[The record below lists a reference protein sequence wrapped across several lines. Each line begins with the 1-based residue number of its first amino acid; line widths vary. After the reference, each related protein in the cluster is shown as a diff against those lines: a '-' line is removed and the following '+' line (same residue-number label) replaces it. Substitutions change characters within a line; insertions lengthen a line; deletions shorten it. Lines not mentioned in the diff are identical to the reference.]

1 MTIRA
6 RVKNRENLRK
16 LAWFLTVLP
25 IVNKP
30 YSDEG
35 VGMKSLMPWVCIA
48 TAMNTA
54 YVFADEG
61 LDAYR
66 LGHYHKAATLLNQV
80 AKPDPVVDYYLA
92 QMRLYGYGEVKND
105 AIAAHYLKDAAEKN
119 LLPAQQLLARY
130 ELLKNHRLDQALF
143 WFKKAAEANDVDA
156 QMYCA
161 AAYMFGLG
169 VSKNQDT
176 AKRYYIA
183 AAKNG
188 NALAQYTVAEGFLDT
203 RHAANNKLGML
214 WLIKSA
220 NQNYPAAQAL
230 LAAQYIEGKSVE
242 RDFVKAKLLLDA
254 AMAQNEPSAF
264 YQMGQ
269 IERAQNRPE
278 EAIKW
283 YTKAATPM
291 GYVPALLA
299 MSSLYLEEKSP
310 LYNPHEAFLCALKA
324 AQLNDHAAQQALSA
338 MYKKGVGVEANEQ
351 LAKEWQQK
359 SNSTSKVSIER
370 AQQQA
375 VTWLTNGK
383 QSSFD
388 KTVYAMPGILGQ
400 WQNLRV
406 VQQNNYNAY
415 PEMAP
420 FTREM
425 LFQPQFKL
433 IQPAQ
438 IPIHEFHDMLVKLS
452 DNATPVSLDFPQY
465 MLYSSSTNNVSKL
478 TSIAALHNMAVSTA
492 DAKQYTELFKKLEQQ
507 AILGNSSAQFDIAV
521 MYQYGIGVEKNAQQ
535 ALKFYQLAADQQD
548 LQAEYNLGLL
558 YLLGTD
564 MQPDYTKATDW
575 LTDAAFK
582 GNDYAQYALARIY
595 DYGYRDV
602 ANQEVIPA
610 NLEKAMAM
618 YNLAAANGSGFA
630 QYRLAEILV
639 RQNHAGMSLDELQ
652 KQNQLIKDLYTSAVK
667 AEVKDAQLPLAFYD
681 AMDTNQQKQQQAF
694 DVAKQAAESGNQEAA
709 LLLGLMYDRGIAV
722 KANQDD
728 ALYWYKKA
736 KENPLGAFMI
746 GTYMA
751 EGIGSSRDL
760 DESQVLLQKAADKGF
775 SYAYLNLAVIKHQQE
790 KPFLPDLNKA
800 LDLGNASAG
809 ILLADYYLKQ
819 FNEKENLAQARKIY
833 QQFAEKGDKTA
844 QLKLGF
850 LAEHGIGGNADLTQ
864 AQQWYTA
871 AADQQLP
878 EAQYLLAR
886 FYQLGKAGQIPDYAA
901 AKKWYAAAEPKYPP
915 AAIGLGFVY
924 DTVDENYAQA
934 LAAYQRAADKGNVIA
949 AYNLGLIYER
959 GEGCPVDLEKAQALY
974 IQAAG
979 KGYTQAMVQLAGI
992 YLVAEGKL
1000 NDVDEAVN
1008 WYKKAAEK
1016 GSRDAMYQLGLM
1028 SETGVGV
1035 RLDYT
1040 GAMHY
1045 YEQSAE
1051 RGDVKATLALARL
1064 YQYGIGV
1071 TQDMQK
1077 AAQLYTMLSQQGN
1090 PYAQY
1095 QLALFC
1101 FKGIQCQPD
1110 QAKQWLAK
1118 AQSNG
1123 SFEAA
1128 RTLQWLNAQTQS
1140 QVSFIEPMLWVAS
1153 SAETEDTSENRLYLN
1168 ALNAWNLGD
1177 EATSKTILTQL
1188 LNQDPDNER
1197 AKQAYQQ
1204 LQHADLVVPM
1214 RVMTKSTVSLK

>member
-1 MTIRA
+1 
-6 RVKNRENLRK
+6 
-16 LAWFLTVLP
+16 
-25 IVNKP
+25 
-30 YSDEG
+30 
-35 VGMKSLMPWVCIA
+35 MKSLMPWVCIA
-48 TAMNTA
+48 AAMNTS
-54 YVFADEG
+54 YVFADDG
-61 LDAYR
+61 IDAYR
-66 LGHYHKAATLLNQV
+66 LGHYHKAATLLNKIP
-80 AKPDPVVDYYLA
+80 KPDPIVDYYLA

-105 AIAAHYLKDAAEKN
+105 TLAEHYLKAAAEKN

-130 ELLKNHRLDQALF
+130 ELLKNHHLDQALV
-143 WFKKAAEANDVDA
+143 WFKKAADANDVDA

-188 NALAQYTVAEGFLDT
+188 NALAQYTVAESFLET

-220 NQNYPAAQAL
+220 DQNYPAAQAL
-230 LAAQYIEGKSVE
+230 LAGQYIEGKAVE
-242 RDFVKAKLLLDA
+242 RDFVKAKSLLDA
-254 AMAQNEPSAF
+254 AIAQNEPSAF

-269 IERAQNRPE
+269 MERAQNRPE
-278 EAIKW
+278 EAMKW
-283 YTKAATPM
+283 YAKAATPM

-299 MSSLYLEEKSP
+299 ISSLYLEEKSP
-310 LYNPHEAFLCALKA
+310 LYNPHEAFLSTLKA
-324 AQLNDHAAQQALSA
+324 AQLGSRVAQQGLSA
-338 MYKKGVGVEANEQ
+338 MYKKGTGTEINEQ

-359 SNSTSKVSIER
+359 SNITPKVSVEH

-383 QSSFD
+383 ESTFE
-388 KTVYAMPGILGQ
+388 KTVYKMPGILGQ

-406 VQQNNYNAY
+406 VEQNNYNAY
-415 PEMAP
+415 PEMVP

-433 IQPAQ
+433 TQPTQ
-438 IPIHEFHDMLVKLS
+438 IPIHEFHDMLVKLA
-452 DNATPVSLDFPQY
+452 DNLTPESLDFPQY
-465 MLYSSSTNNVSKL
+465 MLYSSSTDNVSKL
-478 TSIAALHNMAVSTA
+478 TSVAGLHNMAASTT
-492 DAKQYTELFKKLEQQ
+492 DAKQYTALFKKLEQQ

-521 MYQYGIGVEKNAQQ
+521 MYQYGIGVEKNAEQ
-535 ALKFYQLAADQQD
+535 ALKFYQLAAAQQD

-595 DYGYRDV
+595 DYGYRDT
-602 ANQEVIPA
+602 AHQEVIPK

-618 YNLAAANGSGFA
+618 YNLAAANGSGLA
-630 QYRLAEILV
+630 QYRLAEILI
-639 RQNHAGMSLDELQ
+639 RQNHAGMRLDELQ
-652 KQNQLIKDLYTSAVK
+652 KQNQLIKDLYTSAV
-667 AEVKDAQLPLAFYD
+667 AAQVKEAQLPLAFYD
-681 AMDTNQQKQQQAF
+681 AMDTDLQKQKRAF

-722 KANQDD
+722 TADQND
-728 ALYWYKKA
+728 ALKWYQKA
-736 KENPLGAFMI
+736 KENPLGAFII

-760 DESQVLLQKAADKGF
+760 DESQVLLQKAAAQGF
-775 SYAYLNLAVIKHQQE
+775 SYAYLNLAVIEHQQE
-790 KPFLPDLNKA
+790 KPFLADLNKA

-809 ILLADYYLKQ
+809 ILLADSYLKDFQ
-819 FNEKENLAQARKIY
+819 EKENLAQARKIY
-833 QQFAEKGDKTA
+833 QQFAEKGDKHA

-850 LAEHGIGGNADLTQ
+850 LAEHGIGGAVDLAQ
-864 AQQWYTA
+864 AQQWYLA

-886 FYQLGKAGQIPDYAA
+886 FYQLGKVGQIPDYVA

-915 AAIGLGFVY
+915 AAVGLGFIY
-924 DTVDENYAQA
+924 DTVDENYTQA
-934 LAAYQRAADKGNVIA
+934 LTAYQRAVDQGNMIA

-959 GEGCPVDLEKAQALY
+959 GEGCAVDLEKAQALY

-1040 GAMHY
+1040 GAVHY
-1045 YEQSAE
+1045 YEQSSD

-1064 YQYGIGV
+1064 YQYGVGV
-1071 TQDMQK
+1071 TQDIQK
-1077 AAQLYTMLSQQGN
+1077 AAQLYTSLSEQGN
-1090 PYAQY
+1090 SYAQY

-1101 FKGIQCQPD
+1101 FKGIQCQPQ
-1110 QAKQWLAK
+1110 QAKQWLVK

-1123 SFEAA
+1123 NLAA
-1128 RTLQWLNAQTQS
+1128 TRALQWLNAQTQS

-1153 SAETEDTSENRLYLN
+1153 SEAEDTSEKRLYLN

-1188 LNQDPDNER
+1188 LNQDPDNEQ

-1214 RVMTKSTVSLK
+1214 QVSTKSTVSLK